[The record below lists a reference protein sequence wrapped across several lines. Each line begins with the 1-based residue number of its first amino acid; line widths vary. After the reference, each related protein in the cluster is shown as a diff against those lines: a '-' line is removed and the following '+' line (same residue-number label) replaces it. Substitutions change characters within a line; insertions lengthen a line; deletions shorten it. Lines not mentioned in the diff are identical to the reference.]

1 MCQSIWS
8 LNTLPTPPPL
18 PKQLTGILLLSVLV
32 GGGFE
37 PYLAEVGDLNWKC
50 QVFLVEYKYFT

>member
-1 MCQSIWS
+1 MPINLKLKHPAHS
-8 LNTLPTPPPL
+8 PPL

-37 PYLAEVGDLNWKC
+37 PYLAELGDLNWKC